1 MKIRHRYLESQITA
15 TQTACMWFSHRA
27 HAWFINWNFHLCYTK
42 TILMHARC
50 ICAAHDAYIRCRF
63 YMSPTEHAAPVVAR
77 RRTWGS
83 SRCPYCTPR
92 RRSHCQSPRNRCGS
106 NEGRCFR
113 GRRWGPAQGTPGT
126 TLPHQHLH
134 TTKNNFHVF
143 FKLVPSGLVVISF
156 TLSRVSVLYCSASLL
171 PWDMKATASSSRADA
186 TRAVAWRAIWLL
198 FLGCRSRRRV
208 KGGGFVG
215 YWCTIDS
222 AERGCFYTS
231 GG

>member
-134 TTKNNFHVF
+134 TTKNIFHVF

-156 TLSRVSVLYCSASLL
+156 TLSRVSVLQCELITMRHEGYCQQQQGRCDEGCGLASHMASLL
-171 PWDMKATASSSRADA
+171 GMS
-186 TRAVAWRAIWLL
+186 IE
-198 FLGCRSRRRV
+198 